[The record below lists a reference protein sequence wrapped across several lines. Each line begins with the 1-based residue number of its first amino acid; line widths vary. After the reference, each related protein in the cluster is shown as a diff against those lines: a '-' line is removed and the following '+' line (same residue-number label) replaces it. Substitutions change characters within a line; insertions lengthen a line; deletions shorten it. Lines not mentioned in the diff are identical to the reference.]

1 MFMKI
6 GIMQPYFFPYI
17 GYFQLANAVDKFVI
31 YDDIQYSKNGWI
43 QRNRLLVNGQSS
55 TFSISLKKDSDYLD
69 IVE

>member
-1 MFMKI
+1 MKI

-43 QRNRLLVNGQSS
+43 QRN
-55 TFSISLKKDSDYLD
+55 
-69 IVE
+69 